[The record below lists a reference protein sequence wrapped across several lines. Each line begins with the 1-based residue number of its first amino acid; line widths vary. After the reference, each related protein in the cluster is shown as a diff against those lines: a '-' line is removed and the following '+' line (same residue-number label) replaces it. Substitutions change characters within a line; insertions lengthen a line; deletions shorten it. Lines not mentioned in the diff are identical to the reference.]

1 MLIET
6 DVTTWARPRAISK
19 PRRGSLDDV
28 PQTELAYMTVKIYFV
43 GALAWDYTDTVLD
56 IASQMK
62 ISETKKLS
70 RTIRELRRNYDRL
83 RAIDLDAEHIRQE
96 WKLAELF
103 EAINKEHISRLCN
116 GLLTEIRHDHKLS
129 GDYESLVEAV
139 LIALTMLDALHLYAD
154 QCDAFI
160 KKYYPDAPHSILPDH
175 FTQLKWLL
183 PEYAGDCYYSHSK
196 ARDTTARILL
206 NEINR
211 IELYE

>member
-1 MLIET
+1 M
-6 DVTTWARPRAISK
+6 TTWARPRAISK

-56 IASQMK
+56 IAAQMK

-70 RTIRELRRNYDRL
+70 RTIRELHRNYDRL
-83 RAIDLDAEHIRQE
+83 RAIDLDSEHIRQE
-96 WKLAELF
+96 WELAELF
-103 EAINKEHISRLCN
+103 ETINKDHISRLCN
-116 GLLTEIRHDHKLS
+116 GLLTEIRHNHKLS
-129 GDYESLVEAV
+129 GEYESLVEAV
-139 LIALTMLDALHLYAD
+139 MIALTMLDALRLYAD

-160 KKYYPDAPHSILPDH
+160 QKYYPDAPHSILPDH
-175 FTQLKWLL
+175 FTQLKCLL

>member
-1 MLIET
+1 
-6 DVTTWARPRAISK
+6 
-19 PRRGSLDDV
+19 
-28 PQTELAYMTVKIYFV
+28 MTVKIYFV
-43 GALAWDYTDTVLD
+43 GALAWDYTETVLD
-56 IASQMK
+56 IAAQMK

-103 EAINKEHISRLCN
+103 ETVNKDHISRLCN
-116 GLLTEIRHDHKLS
+116 GLLTEIRHNHKLN

-139 LIALTMLDALHLYAD
+139 QIALTMLDALRLYAD

-175 FTQLKWLL
+175 FTQLSVLL